1 MVVQSPMCIFSM
13 AYVSSCLTNTTCSL
27 WKLGNNLEY
36 AHGNLHG
43 AWKLKYDEDI
53 PWYVCNVFNI
63 MIPMG

>member
-1 MVVQSPMCIFSM
+1 MNIHYVLCMVVQSPMCIFSM

-43 AWKLKYDEDI
+43 A
-53 PWYVCNVFNI
+53 
-63 MIPMG
+63 